1 MNGPSRVDSGGVAQT
16 LRNDGRQAVVLPV
29 SGSVEADREM
39 THSGEM
45 SSLSG

>member
-1 MNGPSRVDSGGVAQT
+1 MDSGGVAQT
-16 LRNDGRQAVVLPV
+16 LRNGGMQAIVLPV

-39 THSGEM
+39 TNYREM

>member
-1 MNGPSRVDSGGVAQT
+1 MAKT
-16 LRNDGRQAVVLPV
+16 LRNGGMQAVVLPV

-39 THSGEM
+39 TNYGEM